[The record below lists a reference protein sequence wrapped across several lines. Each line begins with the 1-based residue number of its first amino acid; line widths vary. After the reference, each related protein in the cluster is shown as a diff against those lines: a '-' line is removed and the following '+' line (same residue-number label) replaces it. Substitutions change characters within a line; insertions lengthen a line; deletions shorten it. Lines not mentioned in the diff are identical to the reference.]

1 MQQDDPTSNLGAP
14 LTSADLQH
22 GEPSTNTEHSGTA
35 TTGLIRLARSTRT
48 PDPEDHHLTAEDWAT
63 STPKSP
69 LAEER
74 MDRGISKIWNECSI
88 EQGSTPHSRNNKNI
102 IPDSEDEDSLRGA
115 GRVAENAEEI
125 KVKRPLDPRFKNPSL
140 KVSMA
145 RLNLTASTRTIEI
158 NKAIKRVKTWQD
170 LYDSTKARVDAILEE
185 EDAEDDAIMEEL
197 AELLKDLEK
206 YNVSVT
212 EKKLKL
218 DLLTSQG
225 CEGDIEIT
233 VFDPANIRKR
243 PYPASSTVS
252 PTHQTRPKRQKTTPS
267 YKESQPKKPRQTPK
281 QITPSS
287 HTQQADPNSHTQQ
300 PTSAATL
307 FAKPSRHDQ
316 FGKIMSI
323 SHLLSNHGSSHH
335 ILVLQISYKTSLLR
349 KQLLSKLLRKLL
361 PSNQFNWGRALGP
374 SVRNLLS
381 CWCRALPT
389 VSAPEYAEQNGSGCA
404 SDEGHMWTQRNAQL
418 SQNWCVPHSPNEMS
432 YDQFF
437 TKESLNWQILNDS
450 IKHPWTKRTAFFRA
464 LHSMACRTNDSLHWT
479 SQTGLKSK
487 LNYSYLTLRQILSDS
502 IELVTFH
509 MTHTEVNIQT
519 TGDYAVPEDMVDL
532 SKGIGWIYQQI
543 MVHGQ
548 AEEENEN
555 KAVHKR
561 GIAWLQQ
568 RYLQVI
574 MGVMLIYESHRY
586 NEKFDAFVNDQ
597 PRTQAQIRNEKKTL
611 KDASCLNQLSLGW
624 VNRHSKGALKLDN
637 ESKSVTDTTT
647 NKQTEVDRQ
656 NQATRD
662 ASETRSDALRALSL
676 FLVYGTAGL
685 FHVWTNRREVTLHDP
700 SYLLKM
706 GSIFALRYINS
717 SDSNKDNTVFNN
729 RAWCRLDELVITTI
743 GSFITEDG
751 KFDMDFDWPHM
762 TSMINEDFDTS
773 RLSALFIMDIYG
785 ELGKPGQSRSPDGSE
800 APAVFFSGRKN
811 FPDLKIGDT
820 ESADESD
827 S

>member
-48 PDPEDHHLTAEDWAT
+48 PDPEDHHLTAEDWLQAT

-88 EQGSTPHSRNNKNI
+88 EQGPTPHSRNNKNI

-115 GRVAENAEEI
+115 GRLAENAEEDQSQEAVGP
-125 KVKRPLDPRFKNPSL
+125 KVQESQSQSL
-140 KVSMA
+140 NGK
-145 RLNLTASTRTIEI
+145 TKPHASTRTIEI

-185 EDAEDDAIMEEL
+185 EDAEDDAIREEL

-206 YNVSVT
+206 YNASVT

-300 PTSAATL
+300 PTSAAVTND
-307 FAKPSRHDQ
+307 KPLPFCDPE
-316 FGKIMSI
+316 ID
-323 SHLLSNHGSSHH
+323 LLNLIQDITPLEAAS
-335 ILVLQISYKTSLLR
+335 VQAFT
-349 KQLLSKLLRKLL
+349 KLL

-389 VSAPEYAEQNGSGCA
+389 VSAPDTLSRMEVDVPQMKDIC
-404 SDEGHMWTQRNAQL
+404 GHK
-418 SQNWCVPHSPNEMS
+418 EMLNFLKTD
-432 YDQFF
+432 DQFF

-464 LHSMACRTNDSLHWT
+464 LHSMACRTNDSLQWT

-502 IELVTFH
+502 IKLVTFH

-561 GIAWLQQ
+561 GIAWLQ
-568 RYLQVI
+568 
-574 MGVMLIYESHRY
+574 
-586 NEKFDAFVNDQ
+586 
-597 PRTQAQIRNEKKTL
+597 TQAQIRNEKKTL

-647 NKQTEVDRQ
+647 NKQTEADRQ

-729 RAWCRLDELVITTI
+729 RAWCLLDELVITTI
-743 GSFITEDG
+743 GSFINEDG